1 MKETK
6 KWLSPR
12 LITVVGALLLLLM
25 MILPFASA
33 EKEYKERLK
42 KYEDKYYV
50 KEIEMTNGE
59 AVNLSLVE
67 FMRVYI
73 HIAGEEGTDST
84 SGQIGI
90 LCVVLISMYGVFA
103 LLTLVMALRRK
114 PIGTIVFNL
123 LTMGVL
129 WLIQFDFRDRRMIP
143 SNRYHGGIAYYLAY
157 VVVVAIIVGAVWMFV
172 EKRKLKNR
180 ENGEQVEVKQ

>member
-6 KWLSPR
+6 KWVSPR
-12 LITVVGALLLLLM
+12 LITVIGALLLLVM

-50 KEIEMTNGE
+50 KEIEMTNKE

-67 FMRVYI
+67 FMKVYI
-73 HIAGEEGTDST
+73 YMAGDESSGTTSKQIA
-84 SGQIGI
+84 I
-90 LCVVLISMYGVFA
+90 LCVGLISAYGAFA
-103 LLTLVMALRRK
+103 LFTLLLALKRK
-114 PIGTIVFNL
+114 PIGVILFDL

-143 SNRYHGGIAYYLAY
+143 SNRYHGGMAYYLAY
-157 VVVVAIIVGAVWMFV
+157 VVGVAVLVGAVWLFV
-172 EKRKLKNR
+172 EKRKAKKAMK
-180 ENGEQVEVKQ
+180 ETQSEAV

>member
-12 LITVVGALLLLLM
+12 LITVLGAILMLLM
-25 MILPFASA
+25 VFLPFASA

-50 KEIEMTNGE
+50 KEIELTNGE
-59 AVNLSLVE
+59 AVHLSLVE

-73 HIAGEEGTDST
+73 HIAGEEGADTT

-103 LLTLVMALRRK
+103 LLTLVMALCRK
-114 PIGTIVFNL
+114 PIGTILFNL

-129 WLIQFDFRDRRMIP
+129 WLIQFDFKERRIIP
-143 SNRYHGGIAYYLAY
+143 SNRYHGGIAYYLVY
-157 VVVVAIIVGAVWMFV
+157 VVGVVIIVGAVWMLA
-172 EKRKLKNR
+172 EKRKAKKAMK
-180 ENGEQVEVKQ
+180 ETQ